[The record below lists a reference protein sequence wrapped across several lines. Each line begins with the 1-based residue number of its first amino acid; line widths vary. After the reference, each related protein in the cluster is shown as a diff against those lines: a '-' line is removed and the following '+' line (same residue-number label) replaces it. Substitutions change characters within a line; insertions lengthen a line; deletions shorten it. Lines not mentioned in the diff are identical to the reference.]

1 MCNYVFSKQTNNKQT
16 KLILIICS
24 SFLFKVKCAV
34 WYLERNEKTQ
44 REKLFDKGFFSVNMD
59 KMITGITYLKVKI
72 YFLDTLDYFSFLH
85 EYKLEK
91 VCIEH
96 ASILYLIF
104 VSYL

>member
-1 MCNYVFSKQTNNKQT
+1 M
-16 KLILIICS
+16 
-24 SFLFKVKCAV
+24 

-59 KMITGITYLKVKI
+59 KMITGITYLKEKI
-72 YFLDTLDYFSFLH
+72 YFLDTFDNFSFLH
-85 EYKLEK
+85 EYIHE

-104 VSYL
+104 ISLNTQPNVLYQISLFPNY

>member
-1 MCNYVFSKQTNNKQT
+1 M
-16 KLILIICS
+16 L
-24 SFLFKVKCAV
+24 
-34 WYLERNEKTQ
+34 YLERNEKTQ

-72 YFLDTLDYFSFLH
+72 YLLDIFDCFSFLH
-85 EYKLEK
+85 EYIHE

-104 VSYL
+104 IIVIIVHLTYILDHTNMLVQISFFS